1 MHNRL
6 WPAWHNQHK
15 CFKQILCQSLHHQAS
30 INVGAH
36 SHQDENGWGLIR
48 GGGGLVSKI
57 DLVEGGLLE
66 HLQYFSFYLA
76 LTVISN
82 LLRLDKG
89 TETGHMATIHAFLRQ
104 DNSEEDEATGEDTVH
119 YG

>member
-36 SHQDENGWGLIR
+36 SRQDENGWGLIR

-57 DLVEGGLLE
+57 DLVEGGLITA
-66 HLQYFSFYLA
+66 F
-76 LTVISN
+76 TV
-82 LLRLDKG
+82 LL
-89 TETGHMATIHAFLRQ
+89 FLPCI
-104 DNSEEDEATGEDTVH
+104 NS
-119 YG
+119 YK